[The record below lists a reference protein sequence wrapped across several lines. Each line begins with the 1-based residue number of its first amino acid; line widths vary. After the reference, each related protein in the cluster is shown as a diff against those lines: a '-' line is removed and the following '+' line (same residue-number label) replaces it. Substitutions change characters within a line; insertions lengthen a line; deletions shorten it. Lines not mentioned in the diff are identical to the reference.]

1 MSWLCLHYFLVKN
14 ILGGFSQG
22 GALALYTG
30 LTGKYKLAGIVALSC
45 WLPLHKTFP
54 GALNSANSE
63 VPILQAHGDCDPV
76 VNIWGFPSSS
86 SSN

>member
-1 MSWLCLHYFLVKN
+1 MKSNDLFIFCYF

-76 VNIWGFPSSS
+76 VNIWIFFFF
-86 SSN
+86 